1 MLNHEWSEALKTQ
14 TRETIADGRLGWF
27 PTRDGQLY
35 MKHAKGRFGTIA
47 IDDLRDDI
55 LRLVELRRGEA
66 DKGEAIVFATVDDLI
81 DAGWVID

>member
-1 MLNHEWSEALKTQ
+1 
-14 TRETIADGRLGWF
+14 
-27 PTRDGQLY
+27 
-35 MKHAKGRFGTIA
+35 MKHAKAKFGTIA

-66 DKGEAIVFATVDDLI
+66 DKGEEIIFATVDDLI